1 MKIFSLFLS
10 FWLTVSLSAQT
21 PLAYYFGDHD
31 FQQDVPTPESVLGY
45 QVGDYHVSH
54 DLLAHYMHRL
64 AESSDRVVLQE
75 YARSYEQKPLQHLII
90 THPDHHQQL
99 EKIMKNQ
106 ARLSGKASGA
116 YDEDL
121 PIVIY
126 QGYSVH
132 GNEASG
138 GNAALLY
145 AYYLAASR
153 DPSVLER
160 LRSAVIILDPCYN
173 PDGFNR
179 FATWVNVHRSEEL
192 NADGA
197 NREFREVWPGGRTN
211 HYWFDLNRD
220 WLLLQHPESRGRIR
234 AFHQW
239 RPAILTDHHEM
250 GTDRSFFFQPGIASR
265 TYPRT
270 PQLNQD
276 LTRDIARYHEAILDS
291 IQSLYYTGESF
302 DDYYIGKG
310 STFPDVNGCVGIL
323 FEQASSRGHRQ
334 ESVYGVKS
342 FPFTIKNQ
350 LMTSLSTLEASYQLR
365 DQLQD
370 FQQEFFKRQPG
381 NVKVTAYELSSKGDD
396 QLLSEFCEILDGHDI
411 DYQYTS
417 SDKIVIPTL
426 QPAGTMI
433 AAMLEERTDFV
444 DSLFYDVSA
453 WSMQHAYNLQ
463 VRKISQSAKKFTP
476 REIDYGKIE
485 RSGYAYCIS
494 LANSRAYPMIL
505 DLLSR
510 KVRVLLTNEPYV
522 NWQSGK
528 QIGRGQVIISL
539 EDQPMSDARLHE
551 MLRELASE
559 HKVVVSPL
567 QSGSKE
573 TGVNPGSP
581 SHDILTM
588 PSVALVVGDGVT
600 SYDAGEIWHLFDQR
614 LYHPISLIDVDA
626 IGRTDWDRYNT
637 VILVNGRYPSS
648 LESAL
653 KDWAGSGKKIIAIRG
668 ANNWL
673 RGTDLLD
680 LDIKNDWGRDYGAE
694 DRPYER
700 RRADSGSE
708 YIGGSIFMTQLD
720 LSHPLNYGYG
730 DDQLPVFK
738 RSTMYVE
745 KTDNL
750 YSTPGHFVKD
760 PLLSGYC
767 PPGYEDTL
775 RGKASVVTSSYR
787 GARIISFIEN
797 PTFRAY
803 FRGTQ
808 RQLVNAILYGEQLA
822 GDTLE

>member
-1 MKIFSLFLS
+1 MKIFSFFLS
-10 FWLTVSLSAQT
+10 LCFIAGLSAQT
-21 PLAYYFGDHD
+21 SISYYFGDHD
-31 FQQDVPTPESVLGY
+31 FSSQVPTPESVLGY
-45 QVGDYHVSH
+45 QVGDHHVSH
-54 DLLAHYMHRL
+54 DLLAHYMYRV
-64 AESSDRVVLQE
+64 AESSDRVVLHE

-90 THPDHHQQL
+90 THPENHDQL
-99 EKIMKNQ
+99 DKIKKNQ
-106 ARLSGKASGA
+106 ARLSGKESGS
-116 YDEDL
+116 YDKDL
-121 PIVIY
+121 PIIIY

-145 AYYLAASR
+145 AYYLAASK
-153 DPSVLER
+153 DPSVIER
-160 LRSAVIILDPCYN
+160 LRNVVILLDPCYN

-179 FATWVNVHRSEEL
+179 FASWVNVHRSAEL
-192 NADGA
+192 NSDGA

-220 WLLLQHPESRGRIR
+220 WLLLQHPESRGRIK
-234 AFHQW
+234 AFHEW
-239 RPAILTDHHEM
+239 HPAILTDHHEM

-270 PQLNQD
+270 PQVNQD

-334 ESVYGVKS
+334 ESDYGIKS

-350 LMTSLSTLEASYQLR
+350 LVTSLSTLEASYRLR
-365 DQLQD
+365 DELQS
-370 FQQEFFKRQPG
+370 FQTEFFAGQESQ
-381 NVKVTAYELSSKGDD
+381 VKAQAYEVSSKGDD
-396 QLLSEFCEILDGHDI
+396 QMLSEFCDILEGHDI
-411 DYQYTS
+411 SYRYTAA
-417 SDKIVIPTL
+417 DKIVIPTA
-426 QPAGTMI
+426 QPAATII
-433 AAMLEERTDFV
+433 AAMMEERTDFV

-453 WSMQHAYNLQ
+453 WTLPHAYNLSMRT
-463 VRKISQSAKKFTP
+463 VSASSKKFSP
-476 REIDYGKIE
+476 KAMDYSQIKS
-485 RSGYAYCIS
+485 SGYAYSIS
-494 LANSRAYPMIL
+494 LANSRSYPMIL

-510 KVRVLLTNEPYV
+510 QVRLLLTNQPYE
-522 NWQSGK
+522 NWQSGE
-528 QIGRGQVIISL
+528 QISRGQVIISL
-539 EDQPMSDARLHE
+539 EDQPMSDAKL
-551 MLRELASE
+551 LVLLKELASE
-559 HKVVVSPL
+559 HKVAVTPL
-567 QSGSKE
+567 ESGSKE

-588 PSVALVVGDGVT
+588 PSVAMVVGNGVT

-614 LYHPISLIDVDA
+614 LHHPITLIDVDA
-626 IGRTDWDRYNT
+626 VGRTDWDRYNT
-637 VILVNGRYPSS
+637 IILVNGRYPSS
-648 LESAL
+648 LQTAL

-673 RGTDLLD
+673 LGADILD
-680 LDIKNDWGRDYGAE
+680 LSIDNSWGRDYGSS
-694 DRPYER
+694 DRAYDQ

-720 LSHPLNYGYG
+720 MSHPLNYGYG
-730 DDQLPVFK
+730 DDMLPVFK
-738 RSTMYVE
+738 RSTMYLE
-745 KTDNL
+745 DTDNP
-750 YSTPGHFVKD
+750 YSTPGHFVD
-760 PLLSGYC
+760 QSLRSGYC
-767 PPGYEDTL
+767 PPGFEDEL
-775 RGKASVVTSSYR
+775 SGRASIVTSGFR
-787 GARIISFIEN
+787 GARIISFMEN

-808 RQLVNAILYGEQLA
+808 RQLVNAILYGEKLA